1 MEEYEVEPTHIFNM
15 DEKGFQL
22 GTLTRSKRIF
32 DKALYKQ
39 KGVTTALQDGST
51 SWITVLA
58 CICADGTALSPS
70 LIFQSAT
77 GALQSS
83 WVEAIEEEKHSV
95 FVASSPFKQLKA
107 SIGLP

>member
-1 MEEYEVEPTHIFNM
+1 M

-22 GTLTRSKRIF
+22 GTLTRPKRIF
-32 DKALYKQ
+32 DKVLYKQ

-70 LIFQSAT
+70 LIFQSAA
-77 GALQSS
+77 GALRSS

-95 FVASSPFKQLKA
+95 FRRLFSFWLDKR
-107 SIGLP
+107 